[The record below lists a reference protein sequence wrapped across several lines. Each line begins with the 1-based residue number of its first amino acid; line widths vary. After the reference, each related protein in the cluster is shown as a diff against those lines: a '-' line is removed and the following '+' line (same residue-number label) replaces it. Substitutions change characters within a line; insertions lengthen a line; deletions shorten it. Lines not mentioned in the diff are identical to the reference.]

1 MSGYLRV
8 KSNRNFPEIEILFVQ
23 VVHSVIHKQI
33 TILIILSPSTPK
45 VSIYD
50 HMTKKVFGERMNE
63 RMKEK
68 EIETRGGKEGWR
80 WVINEL
86 REENQKKK
94 MKRKKYV

>member
-1 MSGYLRV
+1 MRV

-50 HMTKKVFGERMNE
+50 HMTKKVFGERKRERRSERSE

-68 EIETRGGKEGWR
+68 ETRGGKEGWR

-94 MKRKKYV
+94 